1 MGVQSSYPG
10 TPLRLGDE
18 GQDVVQVQVMLNRI
32 SRDYPAIPKI
42 PVVDGIFGAN
52 TQAAVRRFQEIFS
65 LVPDGVVGSATWY
78 KLVYLYVGILDLAEL
93 ISEGQ
98 TFTDFSFVLP
108 ETLSVGDTSPRVRL
122 LQYMLAVVATFYSNV
137 PMVDQDSIYGPATSA
152 AVQAVQQMAGLPQ
165 TDTVD
170 RATWEALYRMYAG
183 ITDTMTEYTNVVPES
198 YRPDIDDTLPNSVTQ
213 FPGRS
218 LSLGDSD
225 TMGGRLS

>member
-1 MGVQSSYPG
+1 MLFRS
-10 TPLRLGDE
+10 
-18 GQDVVQVQVMLNRI
+18 MLNRI

-52 TQAAVRRFQEIFS
+52 TEAAVKRFQEIFS

-78 KLVYLYVGILDLAEL
+78 KMVYLYVGILDLAEL

-98 TFTDFSFVLP
+98 TFTGFSFVLP

-122 LQYMLAVVATFYSNV
+122 LQYMLAVVATFYNTI
-137 PMVDQDSIYGPATSA
+137 PMVALDSIYGPATSA
-152 AVQAVQQMAGLPQ
+152 AVQAVQQMAGLPPS
-165 TDTVD
+165 DTVD
-170 RATWEALYRMYAG
+170 SATWEALYRMYAG
-183 ITDTMTEYTNVVPES
+183 IVDTMDEYTNVVPEPF
-198 YRPDIDDTLPNSVTQ
+198 RPEIDDALPANVTQ

-225 TMGGRLS
+225 TMGGSIS